1 MADKLN
7 NKTQDGNTIDLN
19 EQGQIEYWTEILN
32 CTEPQLR
39 SVIRLVGNRLS
50 EVKKYFTKQ

>member
-7 NKTQDGNTIDLN
+7 NKTQETNTINLN
-19 EQGQIEYWTEILN
+19 ELGQIEYWTEILN

-39 SVIRLVGNRLS
+39 SVIRLVGNNLID
-50 EVKKYFTKQ
+50 VKKYFTKQ